1 MDKATKRNRIKLYF
15 MGASTKTQIQL
26 IVWGIVLFLIGLM
39 ASEYLGFLILLGILL
54 AGAGGGWLYYILSKA
69 ITDAEVDQWIR
80 EDLSSFASE
89 SLNKMG
95 IDMDELVGEPL
106 VVIGPRLW
114 DYEGRTYVKK
124 GKDGVLRFSPV
135 EAMVLNQT
143 QNQLAIYQC
152 VFDLTTGHLSHVD
165 TDEYFYK
172 DIVSISTKT
181 ESKTVRLKIG
191 DNVEAKPFEMK
202 ETEKF
207 SLTTSGGTRV
217 EVTVRDPKLESMFKG
232 TIPTTSIERAI
243 STVRKML
250 REKKGNS

>member
-1 MDKATKRNRIKLYF
+1 MDEATKRNRIKLYF
-15 MGASTKTQIQL
+15 MGSSTKTQLQL
-26 IVWGIVLFLIGLM
+26 IGAGVVMFLIGLM
-39 ASEYLGFLILLGILL
+39 LSDHLGFLILLGILL
-54 AGAGGGWLYYILSKA
+54 AGVGGGWLYYIRSKA
-69 ITDAEVDQWIR
+69 ITDDEVDKWIR
-80 EDLSSFASE
+80 EDLSSFAVS
-89 SLNKMG
+89 SLDKMG
-95 IDMDELVGEPL
+95 IDADELVGEPL

-143 QNQLAIYQC
+143 QNQLSIYQC
-152 VFDLTTGHLSHVD
+152 VFDLTTGQLSHID

-172 DIVSISTKT
+172 DIVSISTRT

-191 DNVEAKPFEMK
+191 KDVGAKPFEMK

-232 TIPTTSIERAI
+232 TIPTTAAERAI

-250 REKKGNS
+250 REKKITS